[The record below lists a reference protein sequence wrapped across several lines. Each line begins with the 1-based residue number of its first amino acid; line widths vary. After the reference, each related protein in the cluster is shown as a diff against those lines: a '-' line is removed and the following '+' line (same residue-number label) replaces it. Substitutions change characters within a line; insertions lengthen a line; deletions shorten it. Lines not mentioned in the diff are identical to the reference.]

1 MKTVH
6 EPARETPVRYS
17 ADVVVAGGG
26 PAGIA
31 AAIAAARNGADVLL
45 AERYGFLGGTATA
58 GLMCSMNGFRNER
71 PPQDFQAI
79 KGIAEEVV
87 HRLKAIGGATG
98 FTAHG
103 DFREQL
109 ARGEMPYAV
118 GFDPEAL
125 KRALLE
131 MAVESGARLLFH
143 AWAADAIAEDGA
155 VTHLIVQTKAGREAI
170 SGKEFVDATGD
181 GDIAVS
187 AGAPYEQAGK
197 EGDRMMVMGL
207 MYRVGGV
214 DPDRAQVGGC
224 IVHGATAVLW
234 GPAIPARDG
243 VDSADLSAAEV
254 EAKSKMPEVI
264 ERLRERAGF
273 ENCYLIE
280 TAPHIGVRET
290 RRIMGEYVITEQD
303 VLEGARFA
311 DVIGVSCN
319 PIVNYYGERRYLAHE
334 GFDMPYRSLVP
345 LKVEGLLVA
354 GRCISAHQVG
364 FQSLR
369 AIPSIMVIGQAA
381 GVAASVAV
389 KSGVQPRYADVREIQ
404 RVLLDQG
411 AELRMQGRML

>member
-1 MKTVH
+1 MNTIR
-6 EPARETPVRYS
+6 EPARETPISYS
-17 ADVVVAGGG
+17 ADVIVAGGG
-26 PAGIA
+26 PAGAA
-31 AAIAAARNGADVLL
+31 AAIAVARNGADVLL

-58 GLMCSMNGFRNER
+58 GLMCSLNGFRNER

-79 KGIAEEVV
+79 KGIAEEIV

-109 ARGEMPYAV
+109 AQGKMPYAV

-125 KRALLE
+125 KRVLLE
-131 MAVESGARLLFH
+131 MAVESGVWLLFH
-143 AWAADAIAEDGA
+143 AWATDAVVEDGA
-155 VTHLIVQTKAGREAI
+155 ITHLIVQTKGGREAI
-170 SGKEFVDATGD
+170 SGKVFVDATGD

-214 DPDRAQVGGC
+214 DPDRVQVGGC
-224 IVHGATAVLW
+224 IVHGETAVLW

-243 VDSADLSAAEV
+243 VDSQDLSAAEV
-254 EAKSKMPEVI
+254 EAKSRMPEVI
-264 ERLRERAGF
+264 EQLRQRPGF

-290 RRIMGEYVITEQD
+290 RRIMGEYVISEQD
-303 VLEGARFA
+303 VLEGARFT

-319 PIVNYYGERRYLAHE
+319 PVVNYYGERRFLTHE

-345 LKVEGLLVA
+345 LKVDGLLVA

-364 FQSLR
+364 FQSFR

-381 GVAASVAV
+381 GTAAAVCAASGAA
-389 KSGVQPRYADVREIQ
+389 PRQADVRETQ
-404 RVLLDQG
+404 RRLINQG
-411 AELRMQGRML
+411 AELRM